1 MWPLALTHRLPLR
14 EAQQVSKTSGFPS
27 RSIMPF
33 GRSEKKTGSRNTHVD
48 THGIQR
54 QGGCQARPPLTAYE
68 DIMAA
73 RLRW

>member
-1 MWPLALTHRLPLR
+1 
-14 EAQQVSKTSGFPS
+14 
-27 RSIMPF
+27 MPF